1 MQVIDKLHLD
11 EFTFHTDYMYVYF
24 VCLFVL
30 TKLLCLHFVP
40 PYSTVNME
48 KQNAMN

>member
-30 TKLLCLHFVP
+30 TENFCVYILCLHIP
-40 PYSTVNME
+40 L
-48 KQNAMN
+48 